1 MGIVQTALARLLA
14 PSVAETVSAALGP
27 IRERVGALEDRPALT
42 AAILV
47 TLAKAEQLVAEF
59 EALADGTIEVP
70 AAPDPGGSITVTDV
84 TP

>member
-27 IRERVGALEDRPALT
+27 IRERVSALEDRPALT
-42 AAILV
+42 EVDRV
-47 TLAKAEQLVAEF
+47 TLDKAAQMVAEF

-70 AAPDPGGSITVTDV
+70 TAPAGETVTV
-84 TP
+84 PEIK

>member
-42 AAILV
+42 EADRVTIDKAA
-47 TLAKAEQLVAEF
+47 QMVAEF
-59 EALADGTIEVP
+59 EALAEGTIEVP
-70 AAPDPGGSITVTDV
+70 ATSDPGGSITVTDV